1 MSSEVAWY
9 AARAGGLV
17 AYVVLTTGVVV
28 GIALAG
34 RKIRALPRFA
44 VEDVHRFL
52 GLLAGVFISIHVAG
66 ILLDKVVPFSIIQ
79 VIVPFTAD
87 YRPLTT
93 GLGVVAVELL
103 VALALTN
110 RLRRKLPHR
119 VWRTLHSLN
128 LAVWLLA
135 SVHGALTGTDR
146 DQLWVRV
153 LFAVAAASVI
163 GSLTWRLRGARL
175 TPVAFGEAALPGLL
189 AAGLV
194 VGLVFVSMPG
204 ATSTQPNA
212 NAALFVKGTGTFSGR
227 IEETAGQDV
236 QLVSVVGTGGGA
248 PGDSLRIDLLQT
260 SRGTTTSLQVRSASG
275 AICDG
280 TLEALNSD
288 GFRGSCQLSG
298 EQDSH
303 AILGEWQVTGNVV
316 KGTVSIDARASGSSL

>member
-52 GLLAGVFISIHVAG
+52 GLLAGVFISIHVVG
-66 ILLDKVVPFSIIQ
+66 ILLDKVVPFSFVQ

-103 VALALTN
+103 AALALTN

-119 VWRTLHSLN
+119 VWRTLHGLN

-135 SVHGALTGTDR
+135 SVHGVLNGTDR
-146 DQLWVRV
+146 DQLWVQV
-153 LFAVAAASVI
+153 LFAIAAATVV

-175 TPVAFGEAALPGLL
+175 
-189 AAGLV
+189 
-194 VGLVFVSMPG
+194 G
-204 ATSTQPNA
+204 AIRP
-212 NAALFVKGTGTFSGR
+212 R
-227 IEETAGQDV
+227 D
-236 QLVSVVGTGGGA
+236 
-248 PGDSLRIDLLQT
+248 RRT
-260 SRGTTTSLQVRSASG
+260 SRTA
-275 AICDG
+275 
-280 TLEALNSD
+280 
-288 GFRGSCQLSG
+288 
-298 EQDSH
+298 
-303 AILGEWQVTGNVV
+303 
-316 KGTVSIDARASGSSL
+316 